1 MAPLTT
7 RIRGIPVEVAVGP
20 EDGVSR
26 WSVVNLDEITTIR
39 ISTLGRRITTLSADK
54 MDEVNRAI
62 RFALALA

>member
-1 MAPLTT
+1 
-7 RIRGIPVEVAVGP
+7 
-20 EDGVSR
+20 
-26 WSVVNLDEITTIR
+26 VNLDEITTIR